1 MKKLYV
7 SFLFLV
13 LFIGFTLCVW
23 LCDRAP
29 IGPNGSIVGFS
40 TLNKWFSSTIG
51 FNMILYKIT
60 DWAGI
65 LPVATAIIYG
75 FIGLY
80 QWIKRKKIK
89 NVDSNIL
96 LLGGFYLLI
105 FAIYMLFNY
114 VVINYRPL
122 LINGYLEPSF
132 PSSTTLMSITFIML
146 SNYQIN
152 VYIKNKKTKGIL
164 SVLSI
169 IFMLFLVVGR
179 IISGV
184 HWITDI
190 IASILLSISILFIY
204 QFLCDKCKLKTQV

>member
-1 MKKLYV
+1 MKKLYI
-7 SFLFLV
+7 SFLFLG

-40 TLNKWFSSTIG
+40 TLNKWFSNTIG
-51 FNMILYKIT
+51 FNMILYEIT

-65 LPVATAIIYG
+65 LPIATAIIYG

-80 QWIKRKKIK
+80 QWIKRKKTK

-152 VYIKNKKTKGIL
+152 VYIKNKKAKGIL

-190 IASILLSISILFIY
+190 IGSILLSISILLIY

>member
-1 MKKLYV
+1 MKKLYI
-7 SFLFLV
+7 SFLFLG

-51 FNMILYKIT
+51 FNMILYEIT

-89 NVDSNIL
+89 NVDTNIL

-152 VYIKNKKTKGIL
+152 VYIKNKKAKGIL

-204 QFLCDKCKLKTQV
+204 QFLCNKYKLKTQV